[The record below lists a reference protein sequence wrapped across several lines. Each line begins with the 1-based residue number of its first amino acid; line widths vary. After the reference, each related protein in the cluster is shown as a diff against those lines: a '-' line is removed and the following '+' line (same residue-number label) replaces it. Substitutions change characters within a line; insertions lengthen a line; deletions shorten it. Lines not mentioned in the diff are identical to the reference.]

1 MTQKRDKSRLQEK
14 RNWHERYRIPP
25 MWPFRVLL
33 IVTLFIPTNGEFEFL
48 TWVEAAVECREV
60 KHEIS
65 CKARAIERR
74 RVSNMKIL
82 VPVLVPDDADH
93 PSIE

>member
-1 MTQKRDKSRLQEK
+1 MTVPSAFDSDTFHSDQ
-14 RNWHERYRIPP
+14 WRI
-25 MWPFRVLL
+25 RV
-33 IVTLFIPTNGEFEFL
+33 PDMGRG
-48 TWVEAAVECREV
+48 AVECREV

-82 VPVLVPDDADH
+82 VLVLVLVPDDADH